1 MANIGN
7 DKVTAVVLVQNK
19 APSSVSSNLIRNT
32 HEVMKLNEPNDIKMT
47 SRGQDYKTSVEYESS
62 LYCSHIKK
70 LYLEKVATSNQITY
84 SKQGKRKRFSPIDIT
99 LIPLGLQH
107 ASA

>member
-62 LYCSHIKK
+62 LYCSHEVILGESSDLKSDYIQQTRQKK
-70 LYLEKVATSNQITY
+70 
-84 SKQGKRKRFSPIDIT
+84 T
-99 LIPLGLQH
+99 L
-107 ASA
+107 